1 MPAGQRHKCFPLYHA
16 LPPSPTALLLLIS
29 GWRLSFDLCLASL
42 SLSVALFGFKCL
54 QVICRVVL
62 CSEFSFCLSVV
73 PPRFSGHFSFSFSAL
88 QSFGRQENPND
99 SSELCFR
106 LFCSLLALNMPIEMR
121 SEQRCQCCR
130 KARLESRSNSATC
143 HINMRFGKLKTCER
157 KTVNNTRVYQLC
169 S

>member
-1 MPAGQRHKCFPLYHA
+1 MLSPLSFPTSLPPLPSCSSYPAGVY
-16 LPPSPTALLLLIS
+16 LLICV
-29 GWRLSFDLCLASL
+29 WLL

-54 QVICRVVL
+54 QVICRVAL
-62 CSEFSFCLSVV
+62 CSEFSCCLSVV
-73 PPRFSGHFSFSFSAL
+73 PRFSGHFSFSFSAL

-121 SEQRCQCCR
+121 SELRCQCCR
-130 KARLESRSNSATC
+130 EARLESRSNSATC

-157 KTVNNTRVYQLC
+157 KTVNNARVYQLC